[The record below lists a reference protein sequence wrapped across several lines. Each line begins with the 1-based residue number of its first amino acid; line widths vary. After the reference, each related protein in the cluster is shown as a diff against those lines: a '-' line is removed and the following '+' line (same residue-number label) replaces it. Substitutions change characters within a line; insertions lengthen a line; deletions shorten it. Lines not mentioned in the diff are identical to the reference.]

1 MHPCCWCAAL
11 SGPDLAQLA
20 GRAAHSRN
28 IGALLAR
35 TAYRIEVHG
44 RHHVPAHGPALLVG
58 SDLNLFSAAIVASV
72 ACRPIHTLAPGALA
86 QLGDIPVISPGI
98 AAAQWALELLSA
110 GAAIMVSADVPPLG
124 YLLAHGSVPI
134 TLVVVIGGSGKV
146 ADDPP
151 RLRSKIEVYFC
162 APHTIE
168 AKASEFDTSDPCAL
182 RVVQGLSERVRQLTS
197 DARNECGRR
206 SGLPVIGR
214 VHR

>member
-1 MHPCCWCAAL
+1 MT
-11 SGPDLAQLA
+11 GPDLTQLA
-20 GRAAHSRN
+20 SRAAHARN

-35 TAYRIEVHG
+35 TAYRVEVHG

-58 SDLNLFSAAIVASV
+58 SDLNLFSAVIVTSV
-72 ACRPIHTLAPGALA
+72 ACRPIHTLAPGAFA
-86 QLGDIPVISPGI
+86 QRGDIPVISPGI

-110 GAAIMVSADVPPLG
+110 GAAIMVTADVPPLG

-134 TLVVVIGGSGKV
+134 IPVVVIGGSGKV

-197 DARNECGRR
+197 DAINECGRR
-206 SGLPVIGR
+206 SGRPVIGR

>member
-1 MHPCCWCAAL
+1 MI
-11 SGPDLAQLA
+11 GPDLAQLA

-35 TAYRIEVHG
+35 AAYRVEVHG
-44 RHHVPAHGPALLVG
+44 RHHVPTSGPVMLVG

-72 ACRPIHTLAPGALA
+72 ACRPIHTLIPGALA
-86 QLGDIPVISPGI
+86 QRGDIPVISPGI
-98 AAAQWALELLSA
+98 AAARWALELLEA
-110 GAAIMVSADVPPLG
+110 GAAIMVTTDVPPLG
-124 YLLAHGSVPI
+124 YVLAHGSVSI
-134 TLVVVIGGSGKV
+134 TPVVVIGGSGKV

-162 APHTIE
+162 APSTIPGS
-168 AKASEFDTSDPCAL
+168 ASEFGSSDPCAF

-197 DARNECGRR
+197 DARNESARR
-206 SGLPVIGR
+206 SGRPVIGR

>member
-1 MHPCCWCAAL
+1 MSGSDL
-11 SGPDLAQLA
+11 SQLA

-35 TAYRIEVHG
+35 AAYRIEVHG
-44 RHHVPAHGPALLVG
+44 RHHVSADGPALLVG
-58 SDLNLFSAAIVASV
+58 SGLNLFSAAIVASV
-72 ACRPIHTLAPGALA
+72 ACRPIHTLAPGASA
-86 QLGDIPVISPGI
+86 QLGDISVIPPGI
-98 AAAQWALELLSA
+98 GAAQWALELLAA
-110 GAAIMVSADVPPLG
+110 GAAIMVTADVPPIG

-134 TLVVVIGGSGKV
+134 TPVVVIGGQGKV

-168 AKASEFDTSDPCAL
+168 ASASEFDTSDPCAL
-182 RVVQGLSERVRQLTS
+182 RVVQGLSERVRQVMS
-197 DARNECGRR
+197 DARNESGRR
-206 SGLPVIGR
+206 SGRPVIGR